1 MSESLKELLSESSIL
16 AQAKSLGLIIAYVA
30 FAGANL
36 FLQVPISVLGVLSNN
51 EQQFDAIAPY
61 PTEKILQDFTLAGF
75 QVDKIIVIEQSLQK

>member
-1 MSESLKELLSESSIL
+1 MLV
-16 AQAKSLGLIIAYVA
+16 QVKSLGLIIAYVA

-51 EQQFDAIAPY
+51 EQQFAEIAPY

-75 QVDKIIVIEQSLQK
+75 QVDKIMAIKQSSLPK